1 MRSSFIDPNVPN
13 TPIPRPVETPEN
25 QKPSGFSRGMQNR
38 KINNKRAKGQD
49 KNNRRLT
56 ASKKN
61 NNNNKKKKQIN

>member
-13 TPIPRPVETPEN
+13 TPIPRPLETPEN

-38 KINNKRAKGQD
+38 KINNKRVKGQD

-61 NNNNKKKKQIN
+61 NNNKKKQIN